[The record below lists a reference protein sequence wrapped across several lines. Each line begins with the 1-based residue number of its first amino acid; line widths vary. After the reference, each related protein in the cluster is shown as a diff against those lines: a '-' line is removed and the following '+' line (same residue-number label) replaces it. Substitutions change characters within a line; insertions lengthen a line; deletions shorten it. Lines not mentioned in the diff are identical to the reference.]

1 MTVASTSLHILLPGQ
16 PVRETDRSVG
26 GLKTYTRDEHT
37 LSSLAGQ
44 VETEGEI
51 SGIRGTGNR
60 KTQSARF
67 VVPSPGATV
76 LGRVTRVNARQ
87 ANVSILVVDGVPCT
101 PGDWSACRFTNNA
114 AGEDPTGADF
124 TGVIRSQDVRLTDK
138 DNVKMADCF
147 RPGDIVRATVISLGD
162 ARSYF
167 LATTANHLGVVY
179 ALPAPTA
186 GMMTAQSANQSP
198 LIPLNWQEMQDPT
211 TGTIEKRK
219 VAKPLDA

>member
-1 MTVASTSLHILLPGQ
+1 MTNALASAMQIVLPGQ
-16 PVRETDRSVG
+16 PLPSNSSRNPITGQYVRDQHV
-26 GLKTYTRDEHT
+26 
-37 LSSLAGQ
+37 LSSLAGPSSQ
-44 VETEGEI
+44 
-51 SGIRGTGNR
+51 SGHERNSNKSRT
-60 KTQSARF
+60 ARF
-67 VVPSPGATV
+67 VVPSPGATI

-87 ANVSILVVDGVPCT
+87 ANVSILVVDGIPCT

-124 TGVIRSQDVRLTDK
+124 TGVIRSQDVRMTDK
-138 DNVKMADCF
+138 DSVKLSECF

-179 ALPAPTA
+179 ALPAPIA
-186 GMMTAQSANQSP
+186 GSLDVQDSTQSP
-198 LIPLNWQEMQDPT
+198 LIPLNWQEMQDPV

-219 VAKPLDA
+219 VAKPM